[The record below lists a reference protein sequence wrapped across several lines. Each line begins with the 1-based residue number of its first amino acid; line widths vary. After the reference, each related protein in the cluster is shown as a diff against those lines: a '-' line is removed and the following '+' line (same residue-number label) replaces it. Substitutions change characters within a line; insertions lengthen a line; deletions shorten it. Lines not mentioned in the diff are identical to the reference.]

1 MPALLASSL
10 FVKRRIKNL
19 MLKFLIRRFCF
30 FNIFQFRQRYML
42 VTSPASA
49 PGSRA
54 NWFAT
59 AAATRLLAA
68 AWGGLV
74 LLRLLL
80 LGSGTLVDYDERR
93 YFQSFEA
100 LRAAAHGQW
109 SACAFALSM
118 VDARPV
124 DALWRCVPAAGQL
137 ALARYAG
144 WDIYSFPSL
153 LLPTLLNWAATVGT
167 AWFFWRICRLLLAG
181 APAARQWAPVAAV
194 LYASLINTSIYVR
207 HVLPYDG
214 ALLLFMG
221 LLYWVLRQ
229 PAPPKAW
236 FWARLGLGAGLLW
249 LLYPGYYAGPVL
261 LVAPLLDWRRPVPWV
276 LANFGRLLA
285 LGVGFGLPL
294 LGAEALSRLGGAP
307 PFWAVS
313 YDLSLHILQG
323 DPAEGYTFWLK
334 YLWQVEGALG
344 LVLLALL
351 ALAVGQA
358 LCYLRRVGGVALVP
372 EIPRQKILVAAA
384 LLFLAHATAAAVG
397 HRIVWYGRL
406 LHLYL
411 PFLVLAGV
419 AARAASQRRG
429 WAAGAGLASCAV
441 GLISYGLFFA
451 EYWQIAYPTDVLVKY
466 RLNCLPDNVLL
477 YRESVRVTDGL
488 RFLPRGPRV
497 AKPKFCEPTTNDA
510 DSLTVLVNFALLYP
524 LTAGTRTPIPAFGHA
539 RVIVDKPYYRT
550 FPAYEF
556 EGLAPSERAET
567 QRQKFRLR
575 VLRVAAASAE
585 PQPAV
590 SLPRR

>member
-1 MPALLASSL
+1 M
-10 FVKRRIKNL
+10 
-19 MLKFLIRRFCF
+19 
-30 FNIFQFRQRYML
+30 
-42 VTSPASA
+42 TTASA
-49 PGSRA
+49 TQVLGRQA
-54 NWFAT
+54 HWFTT
-59 AAATRLLAA
+59 AATTRLLVA
-68 AWGGLV
+68 AWGSLL

-80 LGSGTLVDYDERR
+80 LGSGALVDYDERR

-109 SACAFALSM
+109 QACAFALSM

-137 ALARYAG
+137 LLARYAG
-144 WDIYSFPSL
+144 WDVYGYPSL

-167 AWFFWRICRLLLAG
+167 AWFFWRISRRLLVY
-181 APAARQWAPVAAV
+181 APAARQWALVAAV

-214 ALLLFMG
+214 AMLLFMG
-221 LLYWVLRQ
+221 LLYWVLSQ
-229 PAPPKAW
+229 SEAPGTW

-261 LVAPLLDWRRPVPWV
+261 LVAPLLSWRRPMPWL
-276 LANFGRLLA
+276 LANIGQLLA

-294 LGAEALSRLGGAP
+294 LAAEALSRLGGGP

-344 LVLLALL
+344 VVLLLL
-351 ALAVGQA
+351 LGLGLARAGRYLLRTGAVGLLPTTA
-358 LCYLRRVGGVALVP
+358 
-372 EIPRQKILVAAA
+372 RQKVLVAAL
-384 LLFLAHATAAAVG
+384 LLFLVHATAAAVG

-419 AARAASQRRG
+419 AALAAVRPAK
-429 WAAGAGLASCAV
+429 WADWLGITSCLV
-441 GLISYGLFFA
+441 GLVSYGLFFA
-451 EYWQIAYPTDVLVKY
+451 KYRQLVYPPEVIVKY
-466 RLNCLPDNVLL
+466 KINCLADSKLS
-477 YRESVRVTDGL
+477 YYESVKVAENL
-488 RFLPRGPRV
+488 RFRPHGPR
-497 AKPKFCEPTTNDA
+497 AAAPKFCQPTTNDA
-510 DSLTVLVNFALLYP
+510 DSLTALVNFALLYP
-524 LTAGTRTPIPAFGHA
+524 LADSTRTPLPAFARA
-539 RVIVDKPYYRT
+539 RVLVDTPYYRT
-550 FPAYEF
+550 LPAYEF
-556 EGLAPSERAET
+556 EGLAPDERAET

-575 VLRVAAASAE
+575 VLR
-585 PQPAV
+585 
-590 SLPRR
+590 LPIR

>member
-1 MPALLASSL
+1 MITASVAHASG
-10 FVKRRIKNL
+10 RR
-19 MLKFLIRRFCF
+19 
-30 FNIFQFRQRYML
+30 
-42 VTSPASA
+42 AD
-49 PGSRA
+49 
-54 NWFAT
+54 WFAT
-59 AAATRLLAA
+59 ATTTRLLAA
-68 AWGGLV
+68 AWGSLL

-100 LRAAAHGQW
+100 LRAAAHGHWQ
-109 SACAFALSM
+109 ACAFALSM
-118 VDARPV
+118 VDARPL

-137 ALARYAG
+137 LLARWAG
-144 WDIYSFPSL
+144 WDTHSFPSL
-153 LLPTLLNWAATVGT
+153 LLPTFCNWAATVGT

-181 APAARQWAPVAAV
+181 SPAARQWALVAAV

-221 LLYWVLRQ
+221 LLYWVLSQ
-229 PAPPKAW
+229 PKAPKAW
-236 FWARLGLGAGLLW
+236 FWMRLGLGAGLLW

-261 LVAPLLDWRRPVPWV
+261 LVAPLLSWRRPVPWV
-276 LANFGRLLA
+276 LANVGRLLA

-294 LGAEALSRLGGAP
+294 LGAEALSRLGGGP

-344 LVLLALL
+344 LVLLVLLGLAVAQAGRYLVRVGIVALL
-351 ALAVGQA
+351 PNT
-358 LCYLRRVGGVALVP
+358 Y
-372 EIPRQKILVAAA
+372 RQKVLVAAL
-384 LLFLAHATAAAVG
+384 LLFVAHATAAAVG

-419 AARAASQRRG
+419 AALAASRRSG
-429 WAAGAGLASCAV
+429 WAAGAGVGGCLV
-441 GLISYGLFFA
+441 GLVSYGLFFA
-451 EYWQIAYPTDVLVKY
+451 NYQQIAYPTDLLVKY
-466 RLNCLPDNVLL
+466 RLNCLPASSLR
-477 YRESVRVTDGL
+477 YYESVRVADGL
-488 RFLPRGPRV
+488 RFRPVGPCRV
-497 AKPKFCEPTTNDA
+497 APNFQIPTTNDA
-510 DSLTVLVNFALLYP
+510 DSLIVLVNFALLYP
-524 LTAGTRTPIPAFGHA
+524 LVDSARTPLPAFSHA
-539 RVIVDKPYYRT
+539 RTVVDKPYYRT

-575 VLRVAAASAE
+575 VLRVATAAAG
-585 PQPAV
+585 PPAG
-590 SLPRR
+590 R

>member
-1 MPALLASSL
+1 MT
-10 FVKRRIKNL
+10 
-19 MLKFLIRRFCF
+19 
-30 FNIFQFRQRYML
+30 

-49 PGSRA
+49 PGGQA

-59 AAATRLLAA
+59 AATTRLLAA
-68 AWGGLV
+68 AWGGLL

-100 LRAAAHGQW
+100 LRAAVHGHW

-144 WDIYSFPSL
+144 WDIYAFPSL

-167 AWFFWRICRLLLAG
+167 AWFFWRICQRLLAG
-181 APAARQWAPVAAV
+181 APAARQWALVAAV
-194 LYASLINTSIYVR
+194 LYASLVNTSIYVR

-221 LLYWVLRQ
+221 LMYWVLRQ
-229 PAPPKAW
+229 SAPPNAW

-261 LVAPLLDWRRPVPWV
+261 LVAPLLDWRRPVGWV
-276 LANFGRLLA
+276 LAHFGRLLA
-285 LGVGFGLPL
+285 LALGFGLPL

-351 ALAVGQA
+351 ALTLGQA
-358 LCYLRRVGGVALVP
+358 LRYLGRAGAIGLLPATA
-372 EIPRQKILVAAA
+372 RQKVLVAAL
-384 LLFLAHATAAAVG
+384 LLFLVHATAAAAG

-419 AARAASQRRG
+419 AALAASRRAG
-429 WAAGAGLASCAV
+429 WAAGAGVAGCLV
-441 GLISYGLFFA
+441 GLVSYGLFFVA
-451 EYWQIAYPTDVLVKY
+451 YQQIAYPTDILAKY
-466 RLNCLPDNVLL
+466 KINCLEDKKLIYFEDVLIA
-477 YRESVRVTDGL
+477 ENL
-488 RFLPRGPRV
+488 RFRPRGPHMAAPTR
-497 AKPKFCEPTTNDA
+497 CPTTLNDA

-524 LTAGTRTPIPAFGHA
+524 LIPETRTTVPAFGPTA
-539 RVIVDKPYYRT
+539 RVLLDAPYYRT

-556 EGLAPSERAET
+556 EGLAPGERAET
-567 QRQKFRLR
+567 QQRRFRLR
-575 VLRVAAASAE
+575 VLRLAPVAGKSQTSLHLR
-585 PQPAV
+585 QPEFTLP
-590 SLPRR
+590 SLP